1 MDRPTNAM
9 FFYVPARTGVILK
22 HIIAHHVPAGS
33 TIVSDLWRGYL
44 GIHNINRFLH
54 LTVNHS
60 RYFVDPLTGKLIK
73 KVSSYSLKFFP
84 IHSECLSISQ

>member
-33 TIVSDLWRGYL
+33 TVES
-44 GIHNINRFLH
+44 
-54 LTVNHS
+54 
-60 RYFVDPLTGKLIK
+60 
-73 KVSSYSLKFFP
+73 
-84 IHSECLSISQ
+84 